1 MPGYPVT
8 ARLIVFP
15 DPVPYERARA
25 LMAEAVAE
33 RAAGGEDVLILCEH
47 EPVVTLGKNAPPTG
61 LRVPREE
68 LARRGVA
75 LHRVERGGE
84 ATFHGPGQIVGY
96 PVLKL
101 REHGIGVK
109 EYVRR
114 LEEVMIR
121 AAAGFGV
128 AAGRRAGR
136 PGVFTEA
143 GKLGAVGVAVRA
155 GVTFH
160 GFAFNAA
167 PDLSFFSL
175 IVPCGL
181 ADVAPVSIESL
192 TGRAPS
198 LDAVRAGLASAF
210 EQVFDVKLGS
220 GLYF

>member
-1 MPGYPVT
+1 M
-8 ARLIVFP
+8 RLLSLTGLVS
-15 DPVPYERARA
+15 YERGHAA
-25 LMAEAVAE
+25 MLKLAAE
-33 RAAGGEDVLILCEH
+33 RAAGGEDILILCEH
-47 EPVVTLGKNAPPTG
+47 EPVVTLGRNAPLSG
-61 LRVPREE
+61 LRVSAEE

-84 ATFHGPGQIVGY
+84 ATFHGPGQVVGY

-101 REHGIGVK
+101 REHGIGIK

-128 AAGRRAGR
+128 VAGRRPGT
-136 PGVFTEA
+136 PGVFTEE

-155 GVTFH
+155 GVAFH

-175 IVPCGL
+175 IGSPMWRRCRSSPSRDAFPLSMRCARTLRAVSRRFSASGSRHEKSRARQRVGAL
-181 ADVAPVSIESL
+181 AI
-192 TGRAPS
+192 
-198 LDAVRAGLASAF
+198 
-210 EQVFDVKLGS
+210 
-220 GLYF
+220 

>member
-1 MPGYPVT
+1 
-8 ARLIVFP
+8 
-15 DPVPYERARA
+15 
-25 LMAEAVAE
+25 
-33 RAAGGEDVLILCEH
+33 EDLLILCEH
-47 EPVVTLGKNAPPTG
+47 EPVVTLGKNAPLSG
-61 LRVPREE
+61 LRVSEEE

-84 ATFHGPGQIVGY
+84 ATFHGPGQVVGY

-101 REHGIGVK
+101 RDHGIGVK
-109 EYVRR
+109 EYVLR

-128 AAGRRAGR
+128 AAGRRPGT
-136 PGVFTEA
+136 PGVFTEG

-167 PDLSFFSL
+167 PDLSFYSL
-175 IVPCGL
+175 IIPCGM

-192 TGRAPS
+192 TGCAPS
-198 LDAVRAGLASAF
+198 LAAVRSELASAF
-210 EQVFDVKLGS
+210 EQVF
-220 GLYF
+220 